1 MTKNAASTIRLA
13 MTVVPALAAAAAV
26 SVAIAA
32 AAADRPRAAASAA
45 AAAVAEAS
53 PTAHAAGEAAAPASV
68 GLGGN
73 RLQQIAITTAD
84 LPRAVAFYRDLL
96 GLPLLFESNGMA
108 FFDVAGVRLM
118 VALDPDRPAAR
129 PTSIIYFDAPAFDA
143 TVAKLKQLDLPL
155 DGPVETVQQTAE
167 GSLRLQQ
174 FRDPDGNALA
184 VMGLVPAD

>member
-1 MTKNAASTIRLA
+1 MTHIAPPTRRAAL
-13 MTVVPALAAAAAV
+13 TVVLALAAASAV
-26 SVAIAA
+26 PVGAEPAG
-32 AAADRPRAAASAA
+32 ADDPAPAVP
-45 AAAVAEAS
+45 AVAEATLAGHA
-53 PTAHAAGEAAAPASV
+53 TADAAAPPSV

-84 LPRAVAFYRDLL
+84 LGRAIAFYRDVL

-118 VALDPDRPAAR
+118 VALDPDRPATR
-129 PTSIIYFDAPAFDA
+129 PTSILYFDTPAFDA
-143 TVAKLKQLDLPL
+143 TVAKLRALDLPL
-155 DGPVETVQQTAE
+155 DGPVETVQQTAA

>member
-1 MTKNAASTIRLA
+1 MTDCTALTVRAA
-13 MTVVPALAAAAAV
+13 MTVVLTLSAAFGHP
-26 SVAIAA
+26 
-32 AAADRPRAAASAA
+32 AAADPATADP
-45 AAAVAEAS
+45 AAVDGA
-53 PTAHAAGEAAAPASV
+53 TARPAIAGPATATSA

-84 LPRAVAFYRDLL
+84 LPRAVAFYRDVL

-118 VALDPDRPAAR
+118 VALDRDRPTAR

-143 TVAKLKQLDLPL
+143 KVARLRQLDLPL
-155 DGPVETVQQTAE
+155 DGPVETVQRTAA

-184 VMGLVPAD
+184 VMGLVPAN